1 MKVAII
7 IPCYNV
13 EAYVGRALASALAQD
28 HDDLDIVCV
37 DDGSTDGTPALL
49 RDLAAQARGRVQV
62 LFQENRGASAARNLG
77 MLATRGEWVQ
87 FLDGD
92 DELMPDKISRQL
104 SMASDADLVVGD
116 YEQVMPNGLLLP
128 VNAQQGAP
136 WMGLIKTKLGTTSA
150 NLWRR
155 EMVKAAGGWR
165 EELESSQDYELMFR
179 MLQRNARV
187 VCDGHIG
194 TVVLKRAEGSISR
207 TSERENWHRYI
218 ALRRSML
225 EYLKARDPKVFA
237 GEIAALE
244 QYIFMALR
252 IVATY
257 DLDRAVE
264 EFKRCMSRGFVP
276 EVGRAITERYVM
288 LYKLLG
294 FANTERLLRK
304 VKGGGAP
311 ST

>member
-1 MKVAII
+1 MKVAVI

-28 HDDLDIVCV
+28 HDDIEVVCV
-37 DDGSTDGTPALL
+37 DDGSTDDTPALL
-49 RDLAAQARGRVQV
+49 RDLAARSGGRVQV
-62 LFQENRGASAARNLG
+62 IFQDNRGASAARNRG
-77 MLATRGEWVQ
+77 MMATRSEWIQ

-92 DELMPDKISRQL
+92 DALLPDKISRQL
-104 SMASDADLVVGD
+104 ALATNADLVVGD

-128 VNAQQGAP
+128 VLAQQGAP

-155 EMVKAAGGWR
+155 EAVLAAGGWR
-165 EELESSQDYELMFR
+165 EDLQSSQDYELMFR
-179 MLQRNARV
+179 MLQHDARV
-187 VCDGHIG
+187 VCDGRIA
-194 TVVLKRAEGSISR
+194 TVVLKREEGSISR

-237 GEIAALE
+237 AEIAALE